1 MEQSLKKIVDEY
13 NATRTGGLGSG
24 ISGVR
29 DVGNESVLSESVPQN
44 PIAKVG

>member
-1 MEQSLKKIVDEY
+1 MEQSIKKIVDEY

-24 ISGVR
+24 IGGVR
-29 DVGNESVLSESVPQN
+29 DAGNESVLSEGVSQN